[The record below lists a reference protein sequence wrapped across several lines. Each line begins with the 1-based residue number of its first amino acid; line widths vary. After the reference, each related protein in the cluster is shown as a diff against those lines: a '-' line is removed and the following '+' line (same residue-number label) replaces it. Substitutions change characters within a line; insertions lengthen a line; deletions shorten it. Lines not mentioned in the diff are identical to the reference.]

1 MNVTIQPIG
10 PLRKHLE
17 EGTNTAVV
25 SVPDGSTVIDA
36 LAAIGISENVQWNAS
51 VNGQLVYR
59 DTAISDQD
67 HLLVFTPIE
76 GG

>member
-10 PLRKHLE
+10 PLRKHLD
-17 EGTNTAVV
+17 EGTSTATVN
-25 SVPDGSTVIDA
+25 VPKGSTVIDA
-36 LAAIGISENVQWNAS
+36 LAAIGISEDTQWNAS

-67 HLLVFTPIE
+67 HLLVFSPIE